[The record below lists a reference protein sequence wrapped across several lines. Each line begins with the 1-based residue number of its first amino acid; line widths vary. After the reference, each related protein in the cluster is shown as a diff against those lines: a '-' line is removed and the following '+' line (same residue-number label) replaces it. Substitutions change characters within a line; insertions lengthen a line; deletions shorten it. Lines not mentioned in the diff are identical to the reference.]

1 MNEAACRLALRKAFE
16 LAVSFLDD
24 LDRKPV
30 SEAVDLA
37 DLRSRLGRP
46 LADKPSPPA
55 SVIAEL
61 ARDVEGGIVR
71 SAGGRFFGWV
81 IGGGLP
87 AAIAADWLT
96 SVWDQNAVLYG
107 AGPAAAV
114 VEEVVGKWMKEILGL
129 AADASF
135 ALVTGTQM
143 AHFTCLAAA
152 RRAVLERCGWDV
164 EEKGLFEAPR
174 VRILCSDQ
182 RHGSIERAVRYLG
195 LGQAHVVNLS
205 TDSMNRIKPDSLQ
218 TALGG
223 ESSAPTIVVLQAGDI
238 CTGAFDDFENMIPMA
253 KRQNAWVHVDG
264 AFGLWAGASP
274 RYRHLLKGVERAD
287 SWTTDAHKWLNVPFD
302 CGFAFVAS
310 PKAHR
315 DSMSH
320 RAAYLTHDEHAR
332 DQMDW
337 TPEWSRRARGFP
349 SYAALRQLGRSG
361 LANLIERS
369 CDYAQSLVREL
380 AKLPGVVALCEP
392 VLNQALV
399 RFEDPRPNASPADHD
414 RRTDSIISA
423 VVASGEA
430 FFTATTWKGMR
441 AMRVSVCNWRT
452 TPSDIK
458 RAVAAFAKA
467 LGARTA
473 DGQGGAA
480 RLNKEF
486 VAEGI

>member
-1 MNEAACRLALRKAFE
+1 MNEPACRLTLQKAFE

-24 LDRKPV
+24 LEREPV
-30 SEAVDLA
+30 SEPIDLA
-37 DLRSRLGRP
+37 DLRNRLGRP
-46 LADKPSPPA
+46 LADKPSPPD

-61 ARDVEGGIVR
+61 ARDVEGGVVR

-96 SVWDQNAVLYG
+96 SVWDQNAVLYR

-114 VEEVVGKWMKEILGL
+114 VEEVVGKWIKEILGL
-129 AADASF
+129 PADASF

-152 RRAVLERCGWDV
+152 RHAVLERSGWDV
-164 EEKGLFEAPR
+164 EEKGLFAAPR
-174 VRILCSDQ
+174 IRILCSDQ

-218 TALGG
+218 QALGR
-223 ESSAPTIVVLQAGDI
+223 ESSSPTIVVLQAGDI
-238 CTGAFDDFENMIPMA
+238 CTGAFDDFENMIPVA

-337 TPEWSRRARGFP
+337 TPEWSRRARGFS

-361 LANLIERS
+361 LTNLIARS
-369 CDYAQSLVREL
+369 CDYAQFLVREL
-380 AKLPGVVALCEP
+380 AKLPGVVVLCEP

-423 VVASGEA
+423 VVASGDA
-430 FFTATTWKGMR
+430 FFTATTWKGIR

-452 TPSDIK
+452 TPSDIE
-458 RAVAAFAKA
+458 RTVVAFAKA
-467 LGARTA
+467 LGATTA
-473 DGQGGAA
+473 DDQGSGA

>member
-1 MNEAACRLALRKAFE
+1 M
-16 LAVSFLDD
+16 SFLDG

-30 SEAVDLA
+30 SEVVDLA
-37 DLRSRLGRP
+37 DLRNRLGRP
-46 LADKPSPPA
+46 LADKPSPPD

-61 ARDVEGGIVR
+61 ARDVDGGIVR

-87 AAIAADWLT
+87 TAIAADWLT

-114 VEEVVGKWMKEILGL
+114 VEEVVGKWIKEILGL
-129 AADASF
+129 PADAGF

-152 RRAVLERCGWDV
+152 RHAVLERCGWDV
-164 EEKGLFEAPR
+164 EQKGLFGAPR
-174 VRILCSDQ
+174 IRILCSDQ

-195 LGQAHVVNLS
+195 LGQAHIVNLS
-205 TDSMNRIKPDSLQ
+205 TDSMNRITLDSLQ
-218 TALGG
+218 QALGR
-223 ESSAPTIVVLQAGDI
+223 ESFSPAIVVLQAGDI

-253 KRQNAWVHVDG
+253 KRQSAWVHVDG

-274 RYRHLLKGVERAD
+274 RYRHLLKGVELAD

-315 DSMSH
+315 DSMSY

-380 AKLPGVVALCEP
+380 AKLPGVAVLCEP

-399 RFEDPRPNASPADHD
+399 RFEDPRPNASSVDHD

-430 FFTATTWKGMR
+430 FFTATTWKGIR

-458 RAVAAFAKA
+458 RTVAAFAKA

-480 RLNKEF
+480 RLNKEI